1 MDIKRLW
8 VGIIKFHFDM
18 RNVRED
24 IYPLVS
30 IVTINYNG
38 ADVTCALLESLRKIT
53 YPNIEIIVVDNHSK
67 EDPGVIKERYPEI
80 RLIRNK
86 NNNGFAGGNNVGF
99 KAAKGKYFLMLN
111 NDTEVAPDF
120 MEPLV
125 SKLES
130 DPGAG
135 AATAKLIYY
144 HSDGRIQFA
153 GSTSINPI
161 SGRNK
166 YIGQHE
172 KDNGQYNHCCCTPY
186 GHGAAMMIPRK
197 VIQEVGLMPEMYFL
211 YYEELDFC
219 ERIKDAGYSIWFV
232 GNSNVFHKESATV
245 GKLNPMKIYYLTRN
259 RLLFMR
265 RNVKGLK
272 LYLSMIYFTF
282 VALPKNLLTYL
293 LSKKVDFAK
302 AFMKGYL
309 WNFKNKALLENK
321 RIKLEA
327 A

>member
-1 MDIKRLW
+1 
-8 VGIIKFHFDM
+8 M

-53 YPNIEIIVVDNHSK
+53 YPNVEIIVVDNHSK

-86 NNNGFAGGNNVGF
+86 NNNGFAGGNNIGF

-144 HSDGRIQFA
+144 HSDRRIQFA
-153 GSTSINPI
+153 GSTTINPI

-265 RNVKGLK
+265 RNVKGLT

-293 LSKKVDFAK
+293 FSKKVDFAK